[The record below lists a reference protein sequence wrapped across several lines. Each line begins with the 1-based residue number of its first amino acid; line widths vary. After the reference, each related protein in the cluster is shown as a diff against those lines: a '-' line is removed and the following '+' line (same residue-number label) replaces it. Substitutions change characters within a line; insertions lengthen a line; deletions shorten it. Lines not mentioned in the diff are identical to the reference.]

1 MFAMRYGTSG
11 TEAKLRFPVYD
22 VTNRE
27 EFTAARILAQG
38 PPPPLA
44 A

>member
-27 EFTAARILAQG
+27 EFAAARILAQG
-38 PPPPLA
+38 PLA